1 MKNRRLP
8 FVLLALFLPCLLIFL
23 FVFSFP
29 ANIATASTEQTTH
42 LTEISEITGMIAA
55 ETAVSTACT
64 YDNSYQ
70 VYLCPEPAPATPPQR
85 NTAHAAKAREL
96 LYGTGSLLLV
106 PDSTNDR
113 VMAFDPATGDLVD
126 ANFIPSDSTNMATPK
141 NAILSTSGDSIWVS
155 DQINDVVLEYD
166 LDGNFLGIFAPAGG
180 PNNTILDNILGLSL
194 RPNGNLLVTVT
205 SGSNQDSVAEF
216 DTAGNY
222 LGNFVAIGAGGMDGP
237 FDITQRPTDWV
248 VSNINSDDLNI
259 HDLDDG
265 AFIAELAPI
274 NNFPQQVGVAGNGN
288 LLIGNFSGTQEGIVE
303 LTPDGVVVDIYNP
316 AAVGGNRG
324 AYELPNGNILT
335 SNASGVYEVDRLGN
349 LVETKISG
357 ISAQYIELIQLGV
370 PGISMSKT
378 VGTDANSCATAEE
391 ISILPETAVTYCY
404 TVTNTGQLSL
414 TRHSLVDDQLG
425 AILTDF
431 PFTLVPGASAF
442 ITQTAVILTDTIN
455 AATWTAFNPG
465 PIDVVTATDTVTV
478 TILPITLTLQLTKTV
493 GLNPSACATTDTLEV
508 ESGTA
513 VTYCYTVH
521 NTGNITLTRHYLA
534 DSELGTLLTD
544 FPFTLVP
551 GASAFLTATATI
563 TATTINT
570 ATWTAEAPWG
580 AQTSNS
586 DTATVTVIIP
596 PPENYLL
603 YLPILLKN
611 E

>member
-8 FVLLALFLPCLLIFL
+8 LVLLALFLPCLLIFL
-23 FVFSFP
+23 FAFSFP
-29 ANIATASTEQTTH
+29 ANRVIASTEQTTN
-42 LTEISEITGMIAA
+42 LTEISEATGMIAA
-55 ETAVSTACT
+55 ETAVSPACT

-85 NTAHAAKAREL
+85 NMAHAARAKEL
-96 LYGTGSLLLV
+96 LYGTGSLILV

-126 ANFIPSDSTNMATPK
+126 ADFIPSDSTNMATPK
-141 NAILSTSGDSIWVS
+141 NAILSPSNDSILVS

-166 LDGNFLGIFAPAGG
+166 FDGNFLGIFAPVGG
-180 PNNTILDNILGLSL
+180 PNNTILDNILGLAL

-237 FDITQRPTDWV
+237 FDITQRPTDWA

-274 NNFPQQVGVAGNGN
+274 NNFPQQVGMAGNGN

-303 LTPDGVVVDIYNP
+303 LTPAGVVVDIYNP

-357 ISAQYIELIQLGV
+357 ISAQYIELIQLGGV
-370 PGISMSKT
+370 PSISMSKT

-391 ISILPETAVTYCY
+391 ISVLPETAVTYCY

-414 TRHSLVDDQLG
+414 TRHSLVDDQIG
-425 AILTDF
+425 TILSDF

-455 AATWTAFNPG
+455 VATWTAFNPG

-493 GLNPSACATTDTLEV
+493 GLDPSACATTDTLEV

-551 GASAFLTATATI
+551 GASAFLTATTTI
-563 TATTINT
+563 TATTVNT
-570 ATWTAEAPWG
+570 AIWTAETSWG

-586 DTATVTVIIP
+586 DTATVTIP
-596 PPENYLL
+596 SSENYLL
-603 YLPILLKN
+603 YLPVLLKN